1 MGMGKGAGSKYGTG
15 GMTTKIAAARIATN
29 SNSDMVIVSGSDM
42 DNIVRVMKG
51 DEIGTLFTSYKDHD
65 FDVVNFILNKEYLI

>member
-1 MGMGKGAGSKYGTG
+1 M
-15 GMTTKIAAARIATN
+15 
-29 SNSDMVIVSGSDM
+29 IVSGSDM